1 MQSIYRTNAGQ
12 IHKKVEKRRKM
23 RHNALKQVLKLWK
36 LLKEYVIIKKI
47 DTGEEDVHMNTR
59 KGLNLFTTLLLIGLV
74 PMIVIAI
81 VLSIISVQR
90 IGSIT
95 KNETKDRLKV
105 AAYNLGNYYREDMA
119 QGTKMDDSH
128 DYVDSLLEDDIVL
141 TLFKEDTRYI
151 TSIKGEDGKRNE
163 GTKAD
168 ADIYKQVCE
177 GKDYYSEDVTIGD
190 KEYYVYYAPIEGAGG
205 KVVGMAFAGETVD
218 NVRMQI
224 RQASVWFVVIAI
236 VSVVIFSVIVILLA
250 IKIRK
255 PIIDI
260 VGVVDEIAA
269 GNLDKEVNSSSKIA
283 EIQTLVQATH
293 KLQLSMSRVIS
304 GVMSDVGNLDQN
316 MGNITDKVHSSNQAA
331 EAIATAVD
339 ELAKGTI
346 DMAESVQNTAS
357 QMADIGNH
365 ISEINQLAT
374 DAAQA
379 SNIVK
384 QESNDAKNQLAQLI
398 QANVDTIQ
406 ISGDVVTGIH
416 ESSEAIENIRQAADV
431 IAQIA
436 SQTSLLALNA
446 SIEAARAGEYG
457 RGFSVVAGEISNLAT
472 QSDEST
478 QEIQKVVAEI
488 IHASEQNVLLA
499 NKIKTA
505 VDNEKDVL
513 AKVRNSFDVVDDK
526 AVQSADA
533 IMKITDKTERLNL
546 AKEKVLDEI
555 TTLSAISEE
564 DAAGCQETNSNM
576 EEFAANME
584 EINQQAVNTQDT
596 SRQLRESVSYFQ
608 I

>member
-1 MQSIYRTNAGQ
+1 
-12 IHKKVEKRRKM
+12 
-23 RHNALKQVLKLWK
+23 
-36 LLKEYVIIKKI
+36 
-47 DTGEEDVHMNTR
+47 MNTR

-81 VLSIISVQR
+81 VLSIVSVQR

-95 KNETKDRLKV
+95 KNETMDRLKV

-177 GKDYYSEDVTIGD
+177 GKDYSSEDVTIGD

-260 VGVVDEIAA
+260 VGVVGEIAA

-316 MGNITDKVHSSNQAA
+316 MGNITDKVHNSNQAA

-596 SRQLRESVSYFQ
+596 SRQLRESVSYFR

>member
-1 MQSIYRTNAGQ
+1 
-12 IHKKVEKRRKM
+12 
-23 RHNALKQVLKLWK
+23 
-36 LLKEYVIIKKI
+36 
-47 DTGEEDVHMNTR
+47 MNTR

-74 PMIVIAI
+74 PLIVIAI

-95 KNETKDRLKV
+95 KNETKARLKV
-105 AAYNLGNYYREDMA
+105 AAYNLGNYYREDMV

-128 DYVDSLLEDDIVL
+128 DYVDSLLEDNIVL

-177 GKDYYSEDVTIGD
+177 GKDYSAEDVTIGD
-190 KEYYVYYAPIEGAGG
+190 KEYYVYYAPIEGADG
-205 KVVGMAFAGETVD
+205 KIVGMAFAGETVD

-236 VSVVIFSVIVILLA
+236 ISVVIFSIIVILLA

-255 PIIDI
+255 PIIHI
-260 VGVVDEIAA
+260 VGVVNEIAA
-269 GNLDKEVNSSSKIA
+269 GNLDKEVNSSSKID

-304 GVMSDVGNLDQN
+304 DVMSDVGNLDQN

>member
-1 MQSIYRTNAGQ
+1 
-12 IHKKVEKRRKM
+12 
-23 RHNALKQVLKLWK
+23 
-36 LLKEYVIIKKI
+36 
-47 DTGEEDVHMNTR
+47 MNTR
-59 KGLNLFTTLLLIGLV
+59 KRLNLFTTLLLIGLV

-81 VLSIISVQR
+81 VLSVISVQR

-95 KNETKDRLKV
+95 KNETMDRLKV
-105 AAYNLGNYYREDMA
+105 AAHNLENYYREDMA
-119 QGTKMDDSH
+119 QGTKIDDSH

-151 TSIKGEDGKRNE
+151 TSIKSEDGKRNE

-177 GKDYYSEDVTIGD
+177 GKDYSAEDVTIGD
-190 KEYYVYYAPIEGAGG
+190 KEYYVYYAPIEGADG

-218 NVRMQI
+218 NVKTQI

-236 VSVVIFSVIVILLA
+236 VFVVIFSVIVILLA

-269 GNLDKEVNSSSKIA
+269 GNLDKEVNSTSKIA
-283 EIQTLVQATH
+283 EIQTLVQATQ

-533 IMKITDKTERLNL
+533 IMKITDKTESLNL

-596 SRQLRESVSYFQ
+596 SRQLRESVSYFH

>member
-1 MQSIYRTNAGQ
+1 
-12 IHKKVEKRRKM
+12 M

-36 LLKEYVIIKKI
+36 LLKECVIIKQI
-47 DTGEEDVHMNTR
+47 NTGEEDVHMNTR

-95 KNETKDRLKV
+95 KNETKARLKV
-105 AAYNLGNYYREDMA
+105 AAYNLGNYYREDMV

-128 DYVDSLLEDDIVL
+128 DYVDSLLEDNIVL

-177 GKDYYSEDVTIGD
+177 GKDYSAEDVTIGD
-190 KEYYVYYAPIEGAGG
+190 KEYYVYYAPIEGADG
-205 KVVGMAFAGETVD
+205 KIVGMAFAGETVD

-236 VSVVIFSVIVILLA
+236 ISVVIFSIIVISLA

-255 PIIDI
+255 PIIHI
-260 VGVVDEIAA
+260 VGVVNEIAA
-269 GNLDKEVNSSSKIA
+269 GNLDKEVNSSSKID

-304 GVMSDVGNLDQN
+304 DVMSDVGNLDQN
-316 MGNITDKVHSSNQAA
+316 MGNITDKVHSSNQVA

-365 ISEINQLAT
+365 ISEINLLAT

-384 QESNDAKNQLAQLI
+384 QESNDAKTQLAQLI

-596 SRQLRESVSYFQ
+596 SRQLRESVSYFR

>member
-1 MQSIYRTNAGQ
+1 
-12 IHKKVEKRRKM
+12 
-23 RHNALKQVLKLWK
+23 
-36 LLKEYVIIKKI
+36 
-47 DTGEEDVHMNTR
+47 MNTR
-59 KGLNLFTTLLLIGLV
+59 KRLNLFTTLLLIGLV

-81 VLSIISVQR
+81 VLSVISVQR

-95 KNETKDRLKV
+95 KNETMDRLKV
-105 AAYNLGNYYREDMA
+105 AAHNLENYYREDMA
-119 QGTKMDDSH
+119 QGTKIDDSH

-177 GKDYYSEDVTIGD
+177 GKDYSAEDVTIGD
-190 KEYYVYYAPIEGAGG
+190 KEYYVYYAPIEGADG

-218 NVRMQI
+218 NVKTQI

-236 VSVVIFSVIVILLA
+236 VFVVIFSVIVILLA

-269 GNLDKEVNSSSKIA
+269 GNLDKEVNSTSKIA
-283 EIQTLVQATH
+283 EIQTLVQATQ
-293 KLQLSMSRVIS
+293 KLQSSMSQVIS

-533 IMKITDKTERLNL
+533 IMKITDKTESLNL

-576 EEFAANME
+576 EEFTANME

-596 SRQLRESVSYFQ
+596 SRQLRESVSYFH

>member
-1 MQSIYRTNAGQ
+1 
-12 IHKKVEKRRKM
+12 
-23 RHNALKQVLKLWK
+23 
-36 LLKEYVIIKKI
+36 
-47 DTGEEDVHMNTR
+47 MNTR

-74 PMIVIAI
+74 PLIVIAI

-95 KNETKDRLKV
+95 KNETKARLKV
-105 AAYNLGNYYREDMA
+105 AAYNLGNYYREDMV

-128 DYVDSLLEDDIVL
+128 DYVDSLLEDNIVL

-177 GKDYYSEDVTIGD
+177 GKDYSAEDVTIGD
-190 KEYYVYYAPIEGAGG
+190 KEYYVYYAPIEGADG
-205 KVVGMAFAGETVD
+205 KIVGMAFAGETVD

-236 VSVVIFSVIVILLA
+236 ISVVIFSIIVILLA

-255 PIIDI
+255 PIIHI
-260 VGVVDEIAA
+260 VGVVNEIAA

-304 GVMSDVGNLDQN
+304 DVMSDVGNLDQN

>member
-1 MQSIYRTNAGQ
+1 
-12 IHKKVEKRRKM
+12 
-23 RHNALKQVLKLWK
+23 
-36 LLKEYVIIKKI
+36 
-47 DTGEEDVHMNTR
+47 MNTR
-59 KGLNLFTTLLLIGLV
+59 KRLNLFTTLLLIGLV

-81 VLSIISVQR
+81 VLSVISVQR

-95 KNETKDRLKV
+95 KNETMDRLKV
-105 AAYNLGNYYREDMA
+105 AAHNLENYYREDMA
-119 QGTKMDDSH
+119 QETKIDDSH

-177 GKDYYSEDVTIGD
+177 GKDYSAEDVTIGD
-190 KEYYVYYAPIEGAGG
+190 KEYYVYYAPIEGADG

-218 NVRMQI
+218 NVKMQI

-236 VSVVIFSVIVILLA
+236 VFVVIFSVIVILLA

-269 GNLDKEVNSSSKIA
+269 GNLDKEVNSTSKIA
-283 EIQTLVQATH
+283 EIQTLVLATQ

-533 IMKITDKTERLNL
+533 IMKITDKTESLNL

-584 EINQQAVNTQDT
+584 EINQQAINTQDT
-596 SRQLRESVSYFQ
+596 SRQLRESVSYFH

>member
-1 MQSIYRTNAGQ
+1 
-12 IHKKVEKRRKM
+12 
-23 RHNALKQVLKLWK
+23 
-36 LLKEYVIIKKI
+36 
-47 DTGEEDVHMNTR
+47 MNTR
-59 KGLNLFTTLLLIGLV
+59 KRLNLFTTLLLIGLV

-81 VLSIISVQR
+81 VLSVISVQR

-95 KNETKDRLKV
+95 KNETMDRLKV
-105 AAYNLGNYYREDMA
+105 AAHNLENYYREDMA
-119 QGTKMDDSH
+119 QGTKIDDSH

-177 GKDYYSEDVTIGD
+177 GKDYSAEDVTIGD
-190 KEYYVYYAPIEGAGG
+190 KEYYVYYAPIEGADG

-218 NVRMQI
+218 NVKTQI

-236 VSVVIFSVIVILLA
+236 VFVVIFSVIVILLA

-269 GNLDKEVNSSSKIA
+269 GNLDKEVNSTSKIA
-283 EIQTLVQATH
+283 EIQTLVQATQ

-533 IMKITDKTERLNL
+533 IMKITDKTESLNL

-596 SRQLRESVSYFQ
+596 SRQLRESVSYFH

>member
-1 MQSIYRTNAGQ
+1 
-12 IHKKVEKRRKM
+12 
-23 RHNALKQVLKLWK
+23 
-36 LLKEYVIIKKI
+36 
-47 DTGEEDVHMNTR
+47 MNIR

-81 VLSIISVQR
+81 VLSVVSVQR

-105 AAYNLGNYYREDMA
+105 AAYNLRNYYREDMA

-190 KEYYVYYAPIEGAGG
+190 EEYYVYYAPIEGAGG

-250 IKIRK
+250 TKIRK

-260 VGVVDEIAA
+260 VGVVGEIAA

-293 KLQLSMSRVIS
+293 RLQLSMSRVIS

-316 MGNITDKVHSSNQAA
+316 MGNITDKVHNSNQAA

-596 SRQLRESVSYFQ
+596 SRQLRESVSYFR